1 MQGFCEMILWEAIQG
16 AGTVVAIVTGGF
28 VIWERFFRYQPSAF
42 IVAQPLVPGGQ
53 TKGAYLRVQNRSE
66 RPIIVSWP
74 NGSSPNSLRIALNHD
89 TRSIVVSL
97 IDGRTSVAIDGH
109 STHIF
114 PILRPN
120 NWADLNDEQ
129 TVEVS
134 VKWSFAQPLL
144 FKRHRS
150 IAVRITKQAYRLL
163 VNEREDLD

>member
-1 MQGFCEMILWEAIQG
+1 MGGNPGSRHSRCNRHRWIRDL
-16 AGTVVAIVTGGF
+16 GTFLQI
-28 VIWERFFRYQPSAF
+28 SAVC
-42 IVAQPLVPGGQ
+42 IHRSPTLVPGGQ

-109 STHIF
+109 STQIF

-134 VKWSFAQPLL
+134 VKWRFAQPLL

-150 IAVRITKQAYRLL
+150 IAVRITKQAYKLL
-163 VNEREDLD
+163 VDEREDLD